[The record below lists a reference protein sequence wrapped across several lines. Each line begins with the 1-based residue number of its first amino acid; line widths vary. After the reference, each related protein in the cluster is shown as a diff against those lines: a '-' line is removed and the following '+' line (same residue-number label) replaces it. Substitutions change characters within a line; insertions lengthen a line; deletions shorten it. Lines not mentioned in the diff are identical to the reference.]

1 MVRDPR
7 RVRLLALMGVV
18 SCAVVLPFAVASAGQ
33 VGERGGAAGVRAGSW
48 PGAPAPGAAGERPSA
63 VGQPPGAWS
72 GARGDGKVPSAAPGE
87 SPLLLGLGTATA
99 TRCGPEVSSPDG
111 VEAQTCVLTQGADT
125 WARTYYRNTT
135 GEPLDAD
142 LTLMGPGDRTVRM
155 RCAVDG
161 DDEPETCDTPRE
173 HTRGTPADYSAV
185 AEFAGRGAS
194 GTLLLRSGSGTA
206 DADGNGGSGETGG
219 SGVGGVGGV
228 GDANRSGN
236 SGAENGS

>member
-1 MVRDPR
+1 MLRRSGGRAVVRDPR

-33 VGERGGAAGVRAGSW
+33 VGERGGAAGLRAVSSA
-48 PGAPAPGAAGERPSA
+48 GA
-63 VGQPPGAWS
+63 VPPGSAGRPPEAWS
-72 GARGDGKVPSAAPGE
+72 RPRGDDKLPSAAPGE
-87 SPLLLGLGTATA
+87 SPLLLGLGLATA

-173 HTRGTPADYSAV
+173 HTRGMPADYSAV
-185 AEFAGRGAS
+185 SEFAGRGE
-194 GTLLLRSGSGTA
+194 GGPMLLRSGSGTG
-206 DADGNGGSGETGG
+206 D
-219 SGVGGVGGV
+219 VGGRGTGDAPGRGV
-228 GDANRSGN
+228 SDDSDANRSGN
-236 SGAENGS
+236 SAAGAGS